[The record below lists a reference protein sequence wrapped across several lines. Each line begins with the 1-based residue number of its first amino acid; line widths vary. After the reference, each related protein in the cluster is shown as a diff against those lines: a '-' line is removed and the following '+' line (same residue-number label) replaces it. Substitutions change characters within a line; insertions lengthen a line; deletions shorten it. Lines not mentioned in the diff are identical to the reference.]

1 MLPASSCLVFK
12 RCLSLTEDECTI
24 KKKPSLS
31 PACHSQA
38 CCIKQNRHLEKI
50 ASQFGWVKPVSSLQW
65 HFLPHCILFPQKRNS
80 VFLLRRQLSGEKA
93 QKSGRALCG
102 SVTSTKPRNHLIY
115 LILSVCTLGRIQ
127 INDCS
132 FSFCFCT
139 FGIKQS
145 LIVNN
150 SPIQLS
156 VSALIPPEKSSKLG
170 LRLASDFDWQKK

>member
-1 MLPASSCLVFK
+1 MLPNLGESSL
-12 RCLSLTEDECTI
+12 R
-24 KKKPSLS
+24 
-31 PACHSQA
+31 A
-38 CCIKQNRHLEKI
+38 
-50 ASQFGWVKPVSSLQW
+50 VSSGTFYLTV
-65 HFLPHCILFPQKRNS
+65 ILFPQKRNS